1 MGYPGARVS
10 PLRPGTDHLPG
21 RAVGAAGILALLA
34 SGVACGPPAGRARGP
49 AATSL
54 AVAPPIG
61 ASEAEGAAT
70 RALAPAEPLVV
81 DPAAVAALRAS
92 GRLPGLDLSD
102 AVLQPGLTTVAL
114 LDTSRAEARGMNAEG
129 GVRRVILREGQRAST
144 PIELRAEDCL
154 TIVVHAGLGV
164 LEVDAFI
171 VAPAA
176 PDGEI
181 LAMEAVGG
189 PLAIVGGQV
198 GCFRPRRSGPAEV
211 AVVARRGEGPVLAA
225 IFRAP

>member
-1 MGYPGARVS
+1 MH
-10 PLRPGTDHLPG
+10 PLRPGTEHLPG
-21 RAVGAAGILALLA
+21 LAVGAVAALALVA
-34 SGVACGPPAGRARGP
+34 ACGPPAGRARGP

-54 AVAPPIG
+54 AVAPPLV
-61 ASEAEGAAT
+61 ASEAEGEAT

-92 GRLPGLDLSD
+92 SRLPGLDLSD
-102 AVLQPGLTTVAL
+102 AVLEPGLTTVAL

-129 GVRRVILREGQRAST
+129 GVRRVVLQEGQRASAA
-144 PIELRAEDCL
+144 IDLRAEDCL

-164 LEVDAFI
+164 LEVDALV

-198 GCFRPRRSGPAEV
+198 GCFRPRRTGPAEV
-211 AVVARRGEGPVLAA
+211 AVVARRGGGPVQAA